1 MAACGTGADPTPG
14 PPPTRE
20 AAASAGSENRSRDA
34 GPDPRLAQAM
44 ARMRGRLE
52 RAGIAGG
59 FHFVV
64 EPPFVVAGDE
74 EKGTVELRSDRVVRW
89 AVEHLK
95 AAYFARDPDEVI
107 EIWLFRDAASYRRHA
122 KLLFGDE
129 PSTPYGYYSSEAGAL
144 IMDIST
150 GGGTLVH
157 EIVHPFVAAN
167 LPGCPDWFNE
177 GLGSLY
183 EQSSERE
190 GAIVGLTNWRLP
202 GLQEAV
208 RAGRA
213 PALAELLA
221 TSQDEFYGAKSG
233 LYYAEARYLLYYLQ
247 EKGLLGRFYRALAA
261 GRAADPTGRAALE
274 EILGQ
279 DLAAFEPAWKKFV
292 LALRFER

>member
-1 MAACGTGADPTPG
+1 
-14 PPPTRE
+14 
-20 AAASAGSENRSRDA
+20 
-34 GPDPRLAQAM
+34 
-44 ARMRGRLE
+44 MRQRLE
-52 RAGIAGG
+52 RAGVEGP

-74 EKGTVELRSDRVVRW
+74 DAATVEVRSDRVVRW
-89 AVEHLK
+89 AVDRLK
-95 AAYFARDPDEVI
+95 EAYFERDPEAVI

-122 KLLFGDE
+122 RLLFDDD
-129 PSTPYGYYSSEAGAL
+129 PTTPYGYYSSEAGAL
-144 IMDIST
+144 VMDIST

-183 EQSSERE
+183 EQSSERD

-202 GLQEAV
+202 GLQEAI

-213 PALAELLA
+213 PKLAELIA

-247 EKGLLGRFYRALAA
+247 EEGLLRRFYRAFAA
-261 GRAADPTGRAALE
+261 GLAADPTGRAALVDT
-274 EILGQ
+274 LGR
-279 DLAAFEPAWKKFV
+279 DLAAFEPEWRRFV
-292 LALRFER
+292 LSLRFEP